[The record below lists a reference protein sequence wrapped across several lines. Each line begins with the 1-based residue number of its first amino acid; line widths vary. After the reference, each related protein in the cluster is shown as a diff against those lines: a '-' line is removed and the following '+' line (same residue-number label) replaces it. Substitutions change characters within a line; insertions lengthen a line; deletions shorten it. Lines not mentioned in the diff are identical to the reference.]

1 MLCTPALLYLILCSI
16 QIIIDFIQ
24 GLYNTALIKIGVTI
38 VMTIVLNVLCEIDL
52 GIISWI
58 IVLIPFLFM
67 TIIASIILVALG
79 LNNTTGTTTMTQTTT
94 QTTTQPI
101 FTSPPLPPWLLPSVE
116 TQNQE
121 QEPDDTISS
130 ISNAPISNGIYLIM

>member
-1 MLCTPALLYLILCSI
+1 MLCPPALLYLILCSI

-24 GLYNTALIKIGVTI
+24 GLYNIALIKIGVTI
-38 VMTIVLNVLCEIDL
+38 IMTIVLNVLCEIDL

-79 LNNTTGTTTMTQTTT
+79 LNDTTGSTSTTTTTT
-94 QTTTQPI
+94 TTTNKEPI

-116 TQNQE
+116 TQE
-121 QEPDDTISS
+121 QVQQPT
-130 ISNAPISNGIYLIM
+130 NTNTTFPASNGIYLIM

>member
-1 MLCTPALLYLILCSI
+1 MDMLCAPALLYLILCSI
-16 QIIIDFIQ
+16 QIILDFIN

-38 VMTIVLNVLCEIDL
+38 VMTIVLNILCEIDL

-79 LNNTTGTTTMTQTTT
+79 LNNTTGTITTT
-94 QTTTQPI
+94 TPTNITVKQKSTL
-101 FTSPPLPPWLLPSVE
+101 TSPPLPPWLLPNV
-116 TQNQE
+116 E
-121 QEPDDTISS
+121 QEEPVTQTTPQ
-130 ISNAPISNGIYLIM
+130 ISNTKSNGIYLIM

>member
-1 MLCTPALLYLILCSI
+1 MLCIPALLYVILCSI
-16 QIIIDFIQ
+16 QITIDFIQ

-38 VMTIVLNVLCEIDL
+38 VMTIVLNILCELDL

-79 LNNTTGTTTMTQTTT
+79 LNKSTGTIINTNTDTNINSIR
-94 QTTTQPI
+94 PV
-101 FTSPPLPPWLLPSVE
+101 FTSPPLPPWLLPDVE
-116 TQNQE
+116 KQDPVHTS
-121 QEPDDTISS
+121 T
-130 ISNAPISNGIYLIM
+130 PISNGIYLIM